1 MKTVTDAVNEF
12 KGDISSI
19 RKSNGY
25 DTDRFLHR
33 LDINTDFGSK
43 GEGVLYSCKNAN
55 CTSTYL
61 CTAKEFNQCVDEM
74 SKAEWIKPVTPLT
87 YTQAMADAGTLPS
100 VGMEYKDGVVMV
112 DADADGMYVV
122 QEAGVSIICALSGI
136 TPVTPPIVLEDGKAY
151 QFDYKQ
157 GVKVVNSMTGICILS
172 GDIFLTVDGS
182 FCIPNCTNIKLLGV
196 TS

>member
-1 MKTVTDAVNEF
+1 MKTVIDAVNEF
-12 KGDISSI
+12 GCKFPYADSHYIIHWKGVENNTSFGFDFMP
-19 RKSNGY
+19 SNMK
-25 DTDRFLHR
+25 T
-33 LDINTDFGSK
+33 NSNW
-43 GEGVLYSCKNAN
+43 YSV
-55 CTSTYL
+55 CTYE
-61 CTAKEFNQCVDEM
+61 EFNQCVDEM